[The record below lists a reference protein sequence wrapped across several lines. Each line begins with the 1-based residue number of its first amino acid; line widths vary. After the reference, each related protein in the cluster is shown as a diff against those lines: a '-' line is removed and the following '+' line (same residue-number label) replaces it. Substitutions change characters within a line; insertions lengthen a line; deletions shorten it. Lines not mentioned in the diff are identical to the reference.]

1 MILNR
6 LSKAIRK
13 QDWFTVVLEFVIV
26 VFGIF
31 VGLQA
36 NEWAQERQDRKHEQA
51 ALERLFLESENALQF
66 LNEDLQATLRLNQL
80 RRNAVQ
86 FADSNAPIPENQ
98 LPLKIGINTLA
109 RFPTVVPVSVT
120 YDELRSS
127 GQMQLI
133 RSAALRYQVAEFHT
147 DLASY
152 NELLQSF
159 GDATAPFWSA
169 YQRHVIWDY
178 NPDATTSDILLSTYN
193 WEALRADEAFIFSII
208 GLLRNQL
215 VAENGLVVLRD
226 RAAALC
232 ESLGD
237 AIGRDCSPPR
247 QDVGSE

>member
-6 LSKAIRK
+6 LAKAIRQ

-51 ALERLFLESENALQF
+51 ALERLFLESQNALQ
-66 LNEDLQATLRLNQL
+66 LLHEDLQGTLHINRL

-86 FADSNAPIPENQ
+86 FVDSDAPVPENQ

-109 RFPTVVPVSVT
+109 RFPSVLPVSVT
-120 YDELRSS
+120 YDELKSS

-133 RSAALRYQVAEFHT
+133 RSAALREQVAEFHT
-147 DLASY
+147 DITAF
-152 NELLQSF
+152 NQLLQGF
-159 GDATAPFWSA
+159 GDGTASFWDA

-193 WEALRADEAFIFSII
+193 WETLRADEGFIFVVI

-215 VAENGLVVLRD
+215 VAESGLAELRD
-226 RAAALC
+226 RALSLCQALG
-232 ESLGD
+232 E
-237 AIGRDCSPPR
+237 AIGRSCNPP
-247 QDVGSE
+247 Q